1 MLPRMNSQQSIS
13 VCLEAPVAM
22 ILADASLTI
31 TFCNAEAVRLTALDA
46 HSLTGKKLST
56 LKFFDVRRAVKEP
69 LDFRSCFRGQQ
80 AKIAKTAFLE
90 DATGRQTLVM
100 LNAKRVTGSGETEL
114 MLLMTDLSREIACST
129 VTTGPVII
137 NDKEALRK
145 IVGRDESIHELYRL
159 IELAAES
166 MANVNI
172 SGESGTGKELVANAI
187 HLLSPRKNKP
197 FIKVNC
203 SALPET
209 LLESELF
216 GHVKGSFTGAYQDK
230 TGKFEAAGG
239 GTVFLDEIGEISP
252 MIQVKLLRVIQEKT
266 IERVGDNKPVKVDMR
281 IITATNRNL
290 REMVKNGQFRED
302 LFYRLNVFPVSTTP
316 LRNRMKDIPLLI
328 DHFIAK
334 FNTITGKHIQG
345 LTENAYRIMLDYC
358 WPGNVRELE
367 NAIEYA
373 FVVCNKKMIDL
384 YDLPQD
390 LRMVP
395 LRQELCRNL
404 QPTAHVEVTTL
415 VPVPEVSRA
424 SFRVITRDQ
433 LQHALLQHQY
443 SRKETAAS
451 LGVST
456 VALWRKMKKFGLTE

>member
-1 MLPRMNSQQSIS
+1 MAA
-13 VCLEAPVAM
+13 VKEAPVGVV
-22 ILADASLTI
+22 LANMALSI
-31 TFCNAEAVRLTALDA
+31 TFCNPEVERLSGLASEALL
-46 HSLTGKKLST
+46 GKKVSR
-56 LKFFDVRRAVKEP
+56 LKFFDVRHASKEP
-69 LDFRSCFRGQQ
+69 MDFRSCFSGRQT
-80 AKIAKTAFLE
+80 KIAKTAFLE
-90 DATGRQTLVM
+90 SADGTQTLVL
-100 LNAKRVTGSGETEL
+100 LNAKFVTVGKVAML
-114 MLLMTDLSREIACST
+114 MLVMTDLSREIACST
-129 VTTGPVII
+129 VATVPLII
-137 NDKEALRK
+137 SDKEALRK
-145 IVGRDESIHELYRL
+145 IVGRDESILELYRL

-166 MANVNI
+166 MANVSI
-172 SGESGTGKELVANAI
+172 TGESGTGKELVANAI
-187 HLLSPRKNKP
+187 HLLSPRKSKP

-230 TGKFEAAGG
+230 IGKFEAAGG

-316 LRNRMKDIPLLI
+316 LRNRMKDVPLLI
-328 DHFIAK
+328 DHFVRK
-334 FNTITGKHIQG
+334 FNQATGKHIHG

-384 YDLPQD
+384 VDLPQD

-404 QPTAHVEVTTL
+404 SQPASTAAVHQPPDR
-415 VPVPEVSRA
+415 VPTDTALNFNRYT
-424 SFRVITRDQ
+424 FRLLSAEQIQAALDQ
-433 LQHALLQHQY
+433 HHY
-443 SRKETAAS
+443 SRKETAKYF
-451 LGVST
+451 GVST
-456 VALWRKMKKFGLTE
+456 VALWRRMKKLGLLE